1 MELLPPLLR
10 RWIVPVT
17 MLTFGLYYFTTMQS
31 MFAIAKANVE
41 EAVIL
46 TAPRKTDEY
55 RRQQGCFCVYVCLKM
70 FSKCF

>member
-41 EAVIL
+41 
-46 TAPRKTDEY
+46 
-55 RRQQGCFCVYVCLKM
+55 
-70 FSKCF
+70 